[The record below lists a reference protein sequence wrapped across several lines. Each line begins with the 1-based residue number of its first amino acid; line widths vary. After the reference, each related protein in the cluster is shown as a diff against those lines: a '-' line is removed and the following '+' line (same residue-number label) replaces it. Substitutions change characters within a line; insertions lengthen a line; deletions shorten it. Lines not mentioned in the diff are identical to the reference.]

1 MPNIPDPIIIPPI
14 LPTDFVKED
23 IPAETD
29 DLQLGERGPGGEPIE
44 KPGFDPD
51 VAVPLDGVK

>member
-1 MPNIPDPIIIPPI
+1 MPTIPDPIITPAI

-29 DLQLGERGPGGEPIE
+29 DLQLGERGPNGEPIE

-51 VAVPLDGVK
+51 DDLPLDGAK